1 MSCEYLLLI
10 FGLLMILGIALQRL
24 WIGLFVKFKL
34 GQTPK
39 DYGPK
44 RHILLKAGTPTMGG
58 AIFIVLTIV
67 ALLFVKESYATKG
80 EMFVLWW
87 LAFGG
92 GAVGLLDDLLKIARR
107 SSEGLT
113 LRQKLLAQ
121 IMVAIPWA
129 WIAANQVPLYL
140 LSSSSPLGF
149 KTSFFILCFFA
160 VGLYNALNITDGL
173 DGLAAGASIASMVAL
188 LWTLEIPSCRLSL
201 IIGLACALSFLWYNS
216 HPARVFMGD
225 VGAHFIA
232 GLLMGNVVM
241 SGYIL
246 LILPVSFIFGIEIIS
261 VILQIISF
269 RCFGGRRIFKM
280 SPLHHHFELCGWQE
294 EHIVVRFWLIHIIGI
309 SLLGALIGWQVM

>member
-1 MSCEYLLLI
+1 MSYEHLML
-10 FGLLMILGIALQRL
+10 FFVFLMILGIALQRL
-24 WIGLFVKFKL
+24 WIDLFVKFKL

-44 RHILLKAGTPTMGG
+44 RHIILKAGTPTMGG
-58 AIFIVLTIV
+58 TIFIILAVI
-67 ALLFVKESYATKG
+67 ALLCIKEDHATKN
-80 EMFVLWW
+80 EMFILWW

-92 GAVGLLDDLLKIARR
+92 GAVGLLDDVIKIARR

-113 LRQKLLAQ
+113 LRQKLFAQ
-121 IMVAIPWA
+121 IAVVIPWA
-129 WIAANQVPLYL
+129 WIAAKDIPLYIF
-140 LSSSSPLGF
+140 SNSSPLGF
-149 KTSFFILCFFA
+149 KASFFMLCFFA

-173 DGLAAGASIASMVAL
+173 DGLAAGASVPSMVAL
-188 LWTLEIPSCRLSL
+188 LWTLKIPSCRLSL
-201 IIGLACALSFLWYNS
+201 IVGLACALSFLWYNS
-216 HPARVFMGD
+216 HPAKVFMGD

-309 SLLGALIGWQVM
+309 SLLGALLAWQVM